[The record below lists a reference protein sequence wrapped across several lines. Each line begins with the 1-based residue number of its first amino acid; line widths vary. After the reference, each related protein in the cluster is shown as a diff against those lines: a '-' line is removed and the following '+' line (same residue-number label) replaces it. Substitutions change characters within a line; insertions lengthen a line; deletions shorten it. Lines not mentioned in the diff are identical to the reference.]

1 MTDNNNNS
9 DNGNSNGNNNVTTPP
24 DPAGPPVTTPVTTGN
39 AEVDACIVDV
49 KNGYEKVKGLLGA
62 PLSKLER
69 MRLTRVPSGVQ
80 QLVPELVA
88 LTLTRP
94 GLAQYGTD
102 PAELERQLTLLTQ
115 LKTLLVEMEPL
126 YTGVVD
132 TVSSLTS
139 DLNQAGLH
147 IYSIA
152 GRAGPIDPGVA
163 AVVEKVKATLARGP
177 RVKHQVTK
185 IAVKTV
191 TVPLDTPVEPLP
203 TAAAS
208 TGQTA
213 TSGRPGSK

>member
-1 MTDNNNNS
+1 MTNNDNS
-9 DNGNSNGNNNVTTPP
+9 SGGSPP
-24 DPAGPPVTTPVTTGN
+24 DPAGTPVTTGN
-39 AEVDACIVDV
+39 AEVDACIVAV
-49 KNGYEKVKGLLGA
+49 KTGYEKVKGLLGA

-102 PAELERQLTLLTQ
+102 PEELERQLTLLAQ

-132 TVSSLTS
+132 TVSSLS
-139 DLNQAGLH
+139 SSLNQAGLH

-177 RVKHQVTK
+177 KVKHQVTK

-191 TVPLDTPVEPLP
+191 TVPLDAPIEPLP

-208 TGQTA
+208 TAHPA
-213 TSGRPGSK
+213 TTGLK